1 LTIVH
6 FWRVEIARCKMR
18 LLCVFIVIFLLT
30 FTNHFLAKAQDEL
43 LEFIP
48 VEGANTKEN
57 IYLTDSSPE
66 VLIDATSKVTRSIY
80 FLGSTNLVTHIVL
93 FTCQVATRSKPLT
106 DVKLCCGGG
115 RNNLV
120 CHRLSSQSTVGK
132 ISCNQ
137 MQFDYVFDSYTG
149 ANFSLNFE
157 PIREH
162 PLPYNEQIYC
172 EVEDDEATIQSNI
185 VDLRDAIFYKTQ
197 LNVTSSKEV
206 LRAYQHDIPPQDF
219 PLKFSC
225 GAYADKIRNW
235 PSWMA
240 AVWQQYLSSFEW
252 AFCRVGSNGITAA
265 GCAKNKESL
274 GLGDSVTT
282 MDGTLFLLSD
292 TVLAKNPNSAFV
304 CLVRGSTASPIRAYG
319 SDYLQ
324 QLNPLITKGFTL
336 NPNAPSSQVQGFT
349 NLSPLETSYQFTE
362 GTALSDFKLLAF
374 YRVPESARPNFRYGW
389 YKDGKKLT
397 DPEATPTSFRLPNK
411 VERSF
416 SGIYE
421 LLIMEGGSTRLKF
434 IFNVSVVGAPT
445 FKDVNCIEDLFYAL
459 EGSSK
464 RYMCLLNVGENEQVS
479 FKVGINGFEADSGDT
494 LRKILASSLQLQ
506 NQPIENLDIDF
517 WRYDSRDSKGV
528 AVEVKNLVVGQN
540 FRLSIKAINAYGQSL
555 VAGTLRVVPKPSLQ
569 VAPSRLSCTTEC
581 NEDPFDLQCIPTSAV
596 SNQWNSLGIIFQQG
610 WVLARTFTMEMVMED
625 PDLAKFFE
633 YNSSTPNS
641 LKVSPYIPVA
651 DLVKITDLPTTVTT
665 TQTSTSTSGTT
676 NLYTSTSPPKENLQ
690 EMLTARLSRAINTLQ
705 LECRFQL
712 FVNNS
717 RAKFI
722 PYSMESVIGGASRK
736 RRETSLDEQKKI
748 YDSYNEDDQTLKETF
763 TVSRTFSEVAKP
775 AGANFAWVAAVVIAI
790 IFILIVVIV
799 GVWLCTRNRGETY
812 KLSKKEYKLGN
823 DPIRELKE
831 KETFQTYERP
841 EEPPSLASGIEEH
854 DLEVGSDDD
863 GELEAYNMDPARSR
877 LIESPRTF
885 NEEASFIGQ
894 YSSPSRTSGYREH
907 HTAV

>member
-1 LTIVH
+1 
-6 FWRVEIARCKMR
+6 
-18 LLCVFIVIFLLT
+18 
-30 FTNHFLAKAQDEL
+30 
-43 LEFIP
+43 
-48 VEGANTKEN
+48 
-57 IYLTDSSPE
+57 
-66 VLIDATSKVTRSIY
+66 
-80 FLGSTNLVTHIVL
+80 
-93 FTCQVATRSKPLT
+93 
-106 DVKLCCGGG
+106 
-115 RNNLV
+115 
-120 CHRLSSQSTVGK
+120 
-132 ISCNQ
+132 
-137 MQFDYVFDSYTG
+137 MQFDYAFDRYTG

-172 EVEDDEATIQSNI
+172 EVEDAEATIQSNI

-197 LNVTSSKEV
+197 LDVTSSKEV
-206 LRAYQHDIPPQDF
+206 LSAYQHEIPPQDF

-225 GAYADKIRNW
+225 GEYADKIRNW

-252 AFCRVGSNGITAA
+252 AFCRVGNDGITAA

-319 SDYLQ
+319 SEYIQ

-374 YRVPESARPNFRYGW
+374 YRVPESARPNFSYGW

-421 LLIMEGGSTRLKF
+421 LLIMEGRSNRLKF
-434 IFNVSVVGAPT
+434 TFNVSVVGAPT

-506 NQPIENLDIDF
+506 NQPIEKLDIDF

-555 VAGTLRVVPKPSLQ
+555 VAGTLRVV
-569 VAPSRLSCTTEC
+569 R
-581 NEDPFDLQCIPTSAV
+581 
-596 SNQWNSLGIIFQQG
+596 
-610 WVLARTFTMEMVMED
+610 
-625 PDLAKFFE
+625 
-633 YNSSTPNS
+633 
-641 LKVSPYIPVA
+641 
-651 DLVKITDLPTTVTT
+651 
-665 TQTSTSTSGTT
+665 
-676 NLYTSTSPPKENLQ
+676 
-690 EMLTARLSRAINTLQ
+690 
-705 LECRFQL
+705 
-712 FVNNS
+712 
-717 RAKFI
+717 KFI
-722 PYSMESVIGGASRK
+722 FM
-736 RRETSLDEQKKI
+736 
-748 YDSYNEDDQTLKETF
+748 
-763 TVSRTFSEVAKP
+763 
-775 AGANFAWVAAVVIAI
+775 
-790 IFILIVVIV
+790 
-799 GVWLCTRNRGETY
+799 
-812 KLSKKEYKLGN
+812 
-823 DPIRELKE
+823 
-831 KETFQTYERP
+831 
-841 EEPPSLASGIEEH
+841 
-854 DLEVGSDDD
+854 
-863 GELEAYNMDPARSR
+863 
-877 LIESPRTF
+877 
-885 NEEASFIGQ
+885 
-894 YSSPSRTSGYREH
+894 
-907 HTAV
+907 